1 MNLPTRPMGVS
12 DSGMASTYDYQ
23 SEHDTSA
30 SAYVGQHARE
40 ALKSHQFPIRFTGS
54 GSEYFRIWIV
64 NLLLLIV
71 TLGIYYPWAKV
82 RKLRYFYSHT
92 EVAGHPLDF
101 HGNPRQMLRGF
112 LLMAALLFL
121 YGVAGNVNETAGA
134 IAGLILALVWP
145 ALLRASLQFKLAQT
159 SWRGLRF
166 TFKGNLKDA
175 YLVFLVP
182 ILLLVLAGAT
192 FGGLMAVLVP
202 KPAEGET
209 MAGHQ
214 IGMFIL
220 LSMLFMAAVM
230 VLSAYTL
237 WRLKAYQHRH
247 YALGQ
252 WQTNFTATFGDML
265 KVFMRSSLVLLLGG
279 LAVLVLAVLLV
290 LLTGGLSGSAHEIPM
305 RLMKSMA
312 VLVPVFIVGV
322 FLVQMLYT
330 AHLTATLQNL
340 VWTRTGNRQI
350 RFKSDLSHWSL
361 MGLMIKNLLLTALTL
376 GLYWPFAAVATARL
390 KLEAVAVHT
399 RQHPDD
405 LVVQVQRSYKD
416 GAGDMAAD
424 LMGMDVGL

>member
-1 MNLPTRPMGVS
+1 MNLPTRPMGVP
-12 DSGMASTYDYQ
+12 DSGMASSYDYQ
-23 SEHDTSA
+23 SEHDASPSA
-30 SAYVGQHARE
+30 FVGLHARE
-40 ALKSHQFPIRFTGS
+40 ALTSHQFPIRFTGS

-121 YGVAGNVNETAGA
+121 YGVAGNVSETAGA

-166 TFKGNLKDA
+166 TFKGSVKDA

-182 ILLLVLAGAT
+182 FLLLVLAGVT

-202 KPAEGET
+202 KPPEGQS

-214 IGMFIL
+214 IGMSAL
-220 LSMLFMAAVM
+220 LFVLFMVAVM
-230 VLSAYTL
+230 VLSAYML

-252 WQTNFTATFGDML
+252 WQTNFTATFGEL
-265 KVFMRSSLVLLLGG
+265 LRVFMRSGLVLALGG
-279 LAVLVLAVLLV
+279 LALLIIAVLVMFLV
-290 LLTGGLSGSAHEIPM
+290 GGMPTDSREIPLRFM
-305 RLMKSMA
+305 MSLS

-322 FLVQMLYT
+322 FLLQMLYA

-376 GLYWPFAAVATARL
+376 GLYWPFAAVATARM
-390 KLEAVAVHT
+390 KLEAVSVHT
-399 RQHPDD
+399 RQHPDE
-405 LVVQVQRSYKD
+405 LVAQVQRSYKD